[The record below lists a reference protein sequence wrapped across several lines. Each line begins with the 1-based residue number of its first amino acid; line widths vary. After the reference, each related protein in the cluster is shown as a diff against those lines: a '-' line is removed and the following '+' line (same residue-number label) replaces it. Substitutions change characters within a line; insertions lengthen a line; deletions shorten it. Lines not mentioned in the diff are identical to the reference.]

1 MGIEQTSSPMRIT
14 KLETW
19 RCQRQESLFDS
30 SRTGRSPMNWDVV
43 VLRLHTD
50 AGLTGHATALA
61 ARSSIV
67 TQAYLH
73 ETIAPVVLG
82 RRVTER
88 EAIWHELWTIDRHL
102 TFFPVY
108 LPGPMDVALWDLAA
122 QAAGLP
128 LYQFIGECRSSL
140 PVYASS
146 LFLPTTEAYVKQ
158 LRACKK
164 RGISAYKAHP
174 PGPWRKDIE
183 IHRALRAAAGPGAV
197 LMSDP
202 VADYTL
208 EEAIRVGRDL
218 EKLDYHWFEEP
229 FRDFELA
236 KYARLCAAL
245 DIPIAG
251 TETTRGGPWG
261 VAQAIAFN
269 AVDIVRADVS
279 WKAGVTGTLKI
290 AHLAEAHGLRCEVHC
305 TTMGFMDI
313 ANLHVSCAIKN
324 CEFFEL
330 LVPEEP
336 FRFPMKDPWPIDSH
350 GVAHVPQKPG
360 LGVELDWEA
369 IDRTCVE
376 HKTTG
381 AK

>member
-1 MGIEQTSSPMRIT
+1 
-14 KLETW
+14 
-19 RCQRQESLFDS
+19 
-30 SRTGRSPMNWDVV
+30 MNWDVV
-43 VLRLHTD
+43 VLRLTTD
-50 AGLTGHATALA
+50 TGHVGHATALA

-73 ETIAPVVLG
+73 ETIAPVVMG
-82 RRVTER
+82 RSPVER
-88 EAIWHELWTIDRHL
+88 EAIYHELWTIDRHL
-102 TFFPVY
+102 TFFPIY
-108 LPGPMDVALWDLAA
+108 LPGPVDVALWDIAA
-122 QAAGLP
+122 KAADLP
-128 LYQFIGECRSSL
+128 LYQFIGAYRTSL
-140 PVYASS
+140 PTYASS
-146 LFLPTTEAYVKQ
+146 LFMPRVSDYVEQLQAYRQ
-158 LRACKK
+158 
-164 RGISAYKAHP
+164 RGFPAYKAHP

-183 IHRALRAAAGPGAV
+183 IHRALREAAGPDYA
-197 LMSDP
+197 LMTDP
-202 VADYTL
+202 VSDYSL

-218 EKLDYHWFEEP
+218 ERLNYHWFEEP

-236 KYARLCAAL
+236 KSAKLCAAL

-251 TETTRGGPWG
+251 TETTRGGPAG

-290 AHLAEAHGLRCEVHC
+290 AHLAEAHGMQCEIHC

-330 LVPEEP
+330 LIPEDP
-336 FRFPMKDPWPIDSH
+336 FRFPMKDPYPIDAH

-360 LGVELDWEA
+360 IGVELDWDA
-369 IDRTCVE
+369 IDKSCVE
-376 HKTTG
+376 HKVT
-381 AK
+381 KV